1 MEWILTSV
9 RMTTEKT
16 EHFDKTVLSE
26 VEGLTANGLGLV
38 HRNRFVARRHFL
50 LTMPR

>member
-16 EHFDKTVLSE
+16 EHFDEPLSE
-26 VEGLTANGLGLV
+26 VEGLSANGWESA
-38 HRNRFVARRHFL
+38 HRNRLVAGRHFL